1 MKTTRLIIPFVSIFS
16 IKEGSLLLLKCFT
29 VKRGFQYVPRF
40 RPALRNT
47 EFHDIDINLN
57 SHHPRSE
64 VKIIDPGCLS
74 DNVQL
79 VPWRCKLLNRRQVG

>member
-1 MKTTRLIIPFVSIFS
+1 M
-16 IKEGSLLLLKCFT
+16 
-29 VKRGFQYVPRF
+29 Y
-40 RPALRNT
+40 RPVLSNT

-64 VKIIDPGCLS
+64 VRIIDPGCLS

-79 VPWRCKLLNRRQVG
+79 VPWRCKLLNRRQAGLVCKNHTTKICSVGKWSAVAYW